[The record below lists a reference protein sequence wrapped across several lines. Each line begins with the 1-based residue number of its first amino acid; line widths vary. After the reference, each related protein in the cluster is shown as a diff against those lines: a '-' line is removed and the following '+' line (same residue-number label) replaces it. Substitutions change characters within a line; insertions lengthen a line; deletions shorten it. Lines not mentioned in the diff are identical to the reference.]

1 MSSPGWP
8 DELVSAR
15 LHVVTGKGGTGKTTV
30 AAALAL
36 ALATGGRRTLLVEV
50 EDRQGVAQVFDTAP
64 LPYGER
70 KIAVAPGGGEVR
82 ALAVD
87 AEAALLEYFEMFYHL
102 GVAGRT
108 LRRMGA
114 VEFATTLAPGLRD
127 VLLTGKVKECVGR
140 CGPDGR
146 YVYDAVVLDA
156 PPSGRVVKFLDVTRA
171 MAELARTGPIH
182 AQSAGVVRLLHSAS
196 TVVHLVTTLEDLPVT
211 ETLDTVAEL
220 DAADLRVGAV
230 IVNRMRPRRLPAGWV
245 ATGGR
250 VGAHRIRTGLRGT
263 GLELADDVLDGL
275 VAETTEHVTR
285 MQAEAAALARLTEEP
300 ADPLPR
306 LELAESVDGVD
317 LGELYE
323 LAEALTEQ
331 GVQVRPVARPAPAV
345 KPAGGR
351 R

>member
-1 MSSPGWP
+1 MSTPGWP
-8 DELVSAR
+8 RELVAAR

-50 EDRQGVAQVFDTAP
+50 EGRQGIGRAFDTAP
-64 LPYGER
+64 LPYVER

-127 VLLTGKVKECVGR
+127 VLLTGKVKECVTR
-140 CGPDGR
+140 CGKDGR
-146 YVYDAVVLDA
+146 HVYDAVVLDA
-156 PPSGRVVKFLDVTRA
+156 PPTGRVVKFLDVTRA
-171 MAELARTGPIH
+171 MADLAKAGPIH
-182 AQSAGVVRLLHSAS
+182 TQSEGVVRLVHSAA
-196 TVVHLVTTLEDLPVT
+196 TAVHLVTVLEDLPVT
-211 ETLDTVAEL
+211 ETLDTVTEL

-230 IVNRMRPRRLPAGWV
+230 IVNRRRPRRLPERAGV
-245 ATGGR
+245 ATR
-250 VGAHRIRTGLRGT
+250 VTTAKLRTGLAAAGVA
-263 GLELADDVLDGL
+263 LADDVLDGL
-275 VAETTEHVTR
+275 VVEANEHGER
-285 MQAEAAALARLTEEP
+285 MQVEAAALTKLTDGPVE
-300 ADPLPR
+300 PLPR
-306 LELAESVDGVD
+306 LDLPEIADGMD

-323 LAEALTEQ
+323 LAELLVEQ
-331 GVQVRPVARPAPAV
+331 GVQVRPVSRSAP
-345 KPAGGR
+345 R
-351 R
+351 